1 MIQIFHNSRCGKS
14 RNCLAFIEN
23 SEKEFEIIKYLENP
37 PTFEELSVI
46 LKKLNFKPMELVRQ
60 KEPIWIKKYKNKPL
74 TDAEIIK
81 AMIENPILIERPI
94 VINGDKAYIA
104 RDLETINSLNLE

>member
-37 PTFEELSVI
+37 PTIAELTII
-46 LKKLNFKPMELVRQ
+46 LKKLNFKPIELVRQ
-60 KEPIWIKKYKNKPL
+60 KESIWIEKYKNKPM
-74 TDAEIIK
+74 TNDAIIK
-81 AMIENPILIERPI
+81 AMVENPILIERPI
-94 VINGDKAYIA
+94 LIDGNKAYIA
-104 RDLETINSLNLE
+104 RDLNTLNNLI